1 MRSGRPWRA
10 PDYRPLDDSL
20 CFSTVG
26 MNNAAHVMDAI
37 VEALE
42 LQRLH
47 VEQYYAELGHGQ
59 QELSINHA
67 EGVRAADNQINYR
80 ETVRGVA
87 QQHGLLAS
95 FAPKPFP
102 NQAGNGNHLHFSL
115 TGKDGRNSM
124 FYDRAGVA
132 NLSALAQQFIAGILD
147 HLPAL
152 LALTCSS
159 VNSYRRLQPQA
170 WSSAY
175 VCWGLDNR
183 EAAVRVASP
192 LNTNESGS
200 VNAELKACDHT
211 SNPYLGLGVDRRGPG
226 RCRT

>member
-1 MRSGRPWRA
+1 MNAFGPTLAGA
-10 PDYRPLDDSL
+10 PEYRPLDDSL

-26 MNNAAHVMDAI
+26 MNNAAHAMDAI

-42 LQRLH
+42 SQRLH

-67 EGVRAADNQINYR
+67 EGVRAAHNQINYR

-115 TGKDGRNSM
+115 TGRDGRSSL
-124 FYDRAGVA
+124 FYDRAGVPT
-132 NLSALAQQFIAGILD
+132 SALWR
-147 HLPAL
+147 
-152 LALTCSS
+152 SS
-159 VNSYRRLQPQA
+159 
-170 WSSAY
+170 SSP
-175 VCWGLDNR
+175 VSWTICPRCWR
-183 EAAVRVASP
+183 
-192 LNTNESGS
+192 
-200 VNAELKACDHT
+200 
-211 SNPYLGLGVDRRGPG
+211 
-226 RCRT
+226 